1 VPCLD
6 FASLTSLSDVFHNYM
21 SLVLSTTSC
30 RGVKNY
36 MQNVAVHSVRLQMH
50 PAWNEAMLN
59 LGREVARAIH
69 RVAAA

>member
-1 VPCLD
+1 
-6 FASLTSLSDVFHNYM
+6 
-21 SLVLSTTSC
+21 
-30 RGVKNY
+30 